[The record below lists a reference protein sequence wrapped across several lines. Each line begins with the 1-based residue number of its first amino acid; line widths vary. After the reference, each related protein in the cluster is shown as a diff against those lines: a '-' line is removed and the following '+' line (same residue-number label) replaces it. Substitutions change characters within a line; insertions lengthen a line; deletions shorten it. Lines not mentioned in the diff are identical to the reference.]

1 MVVVAAASAGVYPAT
16 MGNKGASVGRSKT
29 GMNRDTSGDS
39 YHIQSSDGQYV
50 FGHAN
55 GEQVRN

>member
-1 MVVVAAASAGVYPAT
+1 MIVIAAASAGSYPAT
-16 MGNKGASVGRSKT
+16 MGNKGAAVGHTKSGT
-29 GMNRDTSGDS
+29 NRDTSGDS

-55 GEQVRN
+55 GEQVRS